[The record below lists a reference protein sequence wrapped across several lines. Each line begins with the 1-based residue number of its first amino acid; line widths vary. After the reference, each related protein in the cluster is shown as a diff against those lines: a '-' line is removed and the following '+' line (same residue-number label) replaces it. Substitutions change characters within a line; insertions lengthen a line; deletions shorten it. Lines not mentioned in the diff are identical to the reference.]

1 MVRRRR
7 RVGDFFFAW
16 TRCLVHAA
24 LVSESERL
32 SHNAGDSESSGAHGP
47 TVSEDCVSSVA
58 MPGSTSGSVVCIR
71 CARWRDRLTCSRAL
85 HAWHTCSLWHS
96 EVRTVDWLN
105 TSWARVLESSRVLSA
120 WHRAAGRLGKGSDEG
135 EGPTVTGPAG
145 SSNQP
150 GGDGAQRRDHVV
162 DGAFV
167 FEAQGDLY
175 ELVDDEPDRGNDQH
189 VRGDDTHITGLVS
202 SRAKPLRAR
211 GNDQHVRGDDTHVR
225 GKDEI
230 VREVAADRQCTRSDA
245 GVGETAQE
253 GQSDW
258 NAQVQRT
265 VDEVRASAQLQ
276 LQQVLMHAAEK
287 R

>member
-1 MVRRRR
+1 M
-7 RVGDFFFAW
+7 
-16 TRCLVHAA
+16 
-24 LVSESERL
+24 
-32 SHNAGDSESSGAHGP
+32 
-47 TVSEDCVSSVA
+47 
-58 MPGSTSGSVVCIR
+58 
-71 CARWRDRLTCSRAL
+71 
-85 HAWHTCSLWHS
+85 
-96 EVRTVDWLN
+96 
-105 TSWARVLESSRVLSA
+105 
-120 WHRAAGRLGKGSDEG
+120 
-135 EGPTVTGPAG
+135 
-145 SSNQP
+145 
-150 GGDGAQRRDHVV
+150 V

-175 ELVDDEPDRGNDQH
+175 ELVDDEPDQGNDEP
-189 VRGDDTHITGLVS
+189 VRGD
-202 SRAKPLRAR
+202 AKR
-211 GNDQHVRGDDTHVR
+211 VR

-253 GQSDW
+253 GQADW

>member
-135 EGPTVTGPAG
+135 EGPAVTGPAG

-175 ELVDDEPDRGNDQH
+175 ELVDDEPDRGNDEH
-189 VRGDDTHITGLVS
+189 VRGDDT
-202 SRAKPLRAR
+202 R
-211 GNDQHVRGDDTHVR
+211 VR

-230 VREVAADRQCTRSDA
+230 VRGVAADRQCTRSDA

-258 NAQVQRT
+258 NAHVQRT

>member
-1 MVRRRR
+1 MRRRR

-120 WHRAAGRLGKGSDEG
+120 WHRAAGRLGKGSDERK
-135 EGPTVTGPAG
+135 GPTVTGPAG

-230 VREVAADRQCTRSDA
+230 VRGVAADRQCTRSDA

>member
-211 GNDQHVRGDDTHVR
+211 GNDQHGRGDDTHVR

-230 VREVAADRQCTRSDA
+230 VRGVAADRQCTRSDA

>member
-1 MVRRRR
+1 MRRRR

-230 VREVAADRQCTRSDA
+230 VRGVAADRQCTRSDA